1 MNDFFAGGNPKE
13 EESGPTLEQLQ
24 EQIMQTYIEAM
35 LSDGRNPDTGEK
47 MGQLNTEMNEEA
59 YFEQQSTVS
68 DAELNEWLNEMT
80 RQVLSGELVVDGEEP
95 EYLQGD

>member
-1 MNDFFAGGNPKE
+1 
-13 EESGPTLEQLQ
+13 
-24 EQIMQTYIEAM
+24 
-35 LSDGRNPDTGEK
+35 